1 VRFRDLHHAWYL
13 LRTWPFDI
21 FFSALLLSKEKGI
34 EVDAHI
40 KIPEVGL
47 AGGKPQTSRHG
58 HSVSNPA
65 DLLRVTHTS
74 LSFRAG
80 EGGGQGPDALLS
92 EESVVEEDG
101 LDSSLSSDVFN
112 QSQTDGD
119 VYIPFGS
126 AFECE
131 FVGLQ
136 SGKESLLSDPLKP
149 IPKQFL
155 ELGKAIQKA
164 LEKAHEDLDPP
175 VKYAIKEKFV
185 ITGEKKTAMRAVA
198 VVRKSGKPLSTAV
211 VNTIVKAFSERSLA
225 PKQETPRAPASPQFD
240 IAARESERSDE
251 SSISEAED
259 VASKQE
265 RNLAHAALDTVEGK
279 LHAAAHASAD
289 DFVRANPGRR
299 MSATVVM
306 PGAEVRYSGET
317 PMPQNR
323 ETPEHPIVVRCRIDV
338 VAIKA
343 YRVSFIE
350 AAHLKRDDASAAS
363 EATWIPE
370 SFEAA
375 LGVDEKGESASP
387 KEMLKKVFSLTN
399 TGTYLV
405 EAHVLVRESRG
416 RTRYRVVAIEAAT
429 TSQQSEP

>member
-1 VRFRDLHHAWYL
+1 MN
-13 LRTWPFDI
+13 
-21 FFSALLLSKEKGI
+21 
-34 EVDAHI
+34 AHVNT
-40 KIPEVGL
+40 PEVGL
-47 AGGKPQTSRHG
+47 AGDKPQTSRHE
-58 HSVSNPA
+58 HSVSSSD
-65 DLLRVTHTS
+65 DLLGVARTS
-74 LSFRAG
+74 LSLRAG
-80 EGGGQGPDALLS
+80 KGEGQGPDALLH
-92 EESVVEEDG
+92 EGPVVEEDG
-101 LDSSLSSDVFN
+101 WDVSPSSAIFN

-119 VYIPFGS
+119 VYIPFGP

-136 SGKESLLSDPLKP
+136 SGRESLLSDPLKP

-185 ITGEKKTAMRAVA
+185 ISGEQKTAKRAVA
-198 VVRKSGKPLSTAV
+198 VVRKSGKPLSTVV

-225 PKQETPRAPASPQFD
+225 PKQETRRALASPQFD
-240 IAARESERSDE
+240 IAARESERTDE
-251 SSISEAED
+251 SSISVAEE
-259 VASKQE
+259 VAYKQGP
-265 RNLAHAALDTVEGK
+265 NLAPAALNTVVEK

-299 MSATVVM
+299 MSATVLM

-317 PMPQNR
+317 PMPQKR
-323 ETPEHPIVVRCRIDV
+323 ETPDHPIVVRCRIDV

-350 AAHLKRDDASAAS
+350 AAQLKRDVATAAS
-363 EATWIPE
+363 EAAWIPE

-375 LGVDEKGESASP
+375 LGVDEKSESASP

-399 TGTYLV
+399 AGAYLV

-416 RTRYRVVAIEAAT
+416 RTRYRVVGIEAAS
-429 TSQQSEP
+429 TSHHSEP